1 MARRTKASDI
11 APAVAEQIT
20 IMHVN
25 LPMLEVAEGWML
37 DMLLADQVAGRMIA
51 ARLSER
57 IAAVLPGQFDA
68 LLARLRKLGHT
79 PRVLDS

>member
-79 PRVLDS
+79 PRVLDA